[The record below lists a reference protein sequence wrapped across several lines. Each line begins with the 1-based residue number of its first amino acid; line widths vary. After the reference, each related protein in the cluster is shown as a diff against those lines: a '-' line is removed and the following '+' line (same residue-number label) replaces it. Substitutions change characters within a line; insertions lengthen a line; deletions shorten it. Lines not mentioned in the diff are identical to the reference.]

1 VVFPTFIYDTLVCC
15 LVVFLRAV
23 PYRVAYYYAELILY
37 NLFTVL
43 CSVSVQVALKV
54 LCKAAISIKEL
65 TVIEL
70 VVVKY
75 PLVYKLISLLW
86 ASHSNME

>member
-1 VVFPTFIYDTLVCC
+1 VVFPTFTYDILVCC

-23 PYRVAYYYAELILY
+23 PCRVAYCYAEPALY
-37 NLFTVL
+37 DLFVVL
-43 CSVSVQVALKV
+43 CSVSIQVALEV

-65 TVIEL
+65 VVVEL